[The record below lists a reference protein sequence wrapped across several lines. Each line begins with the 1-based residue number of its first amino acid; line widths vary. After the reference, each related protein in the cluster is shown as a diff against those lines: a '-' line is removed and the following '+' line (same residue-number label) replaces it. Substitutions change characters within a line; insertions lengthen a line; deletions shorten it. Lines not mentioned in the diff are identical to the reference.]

1 MPRRSAIDQSAL
13 ASIDHVEIDE
23 TIMTGEAVALDLRPA
38 SFVLR
43 SAGALIDF
51 VVYIGFYLLLML
63 FALPALANSLNL
75 DDAILTA
82 LGVAGLVI
90 AVVVA
95 PITVELLSHGRSLG
109 KLAVG
114 ARIVRDDGGA
124 IGFRHAFIRALTGV
138 VEIYTTFGGFAVVVS
153 LLNARSKRLGD
164 LLAGTYSQYER
175 VSKADRPVYGVPTAL
190 EQWAL
195 TADVARMPDR
205 LARRIST
212 FLAQASQHRGDPG
225 HAAADEH
232 RAGRRGLA
240 VRLPRAGDRRGAVSR
255 RGRRGAPRPRVR
267 GPAARGA
274 RARAVEARARR
285 AAELVSRALT
295 GAVTRGS
302 HPARAT

>member
-13 ASIDHVEIDE
+13 ASIDHVEIDD

-75 DDAILTA
+75 DDAIGTA

-114 ARIVRDDGGA
+114 ARIVRDDGGT

-212 FLAQASQHRGDPG
+212 FLAQASQLTPATRQRMSTEL
-225 HAAADEH
+225 AAEVSPFVSPVPAIDAELFL
-232 RAGRRGLA
+232 AGVAA
-240 VRLPRAGDRRGAVSR
+240 VRRDREY
-255 RGRRGAPRPRVR
+255 
-267 GPAARGA
+267 AALQL
-274 RARAVEARARR
+274 EARA
-285 AAELVSRALT
+285 LD
-295 GAVTRGS
+295 GS
-302 HPARAT
+302 HPTRAT

>member
-13 ASIDHVEIDE
+13 ASLDHVEIDD

-51 VVYIGFYLLLML
+51 VVYIGFYALLMI
-63 FALPALANSLNL
+63 FALPALANSLGL
-75 DDAILTA
+75 DDAVVTA

-90 AVVVA
+90 AIVVA

-109 KLAVG
+109 KLAIG

-138 VEIYTTFGGFAVVVS
+138 VEIYSTFGGFAVVVS

-175 VSKADRPVYGVPTAL
+175 VSKTDKPVYGVPTAL

-212 FLAQASQHRGDPG
+212 FLAQAAQLTPATRARMGNEL
-225 HAAADEH
+225 AAEVSPFVSPVPAIDAELFL
-232 RAGRRGLA
+232 AGVAAVRRDREYAALQLEARGLD
-240 VRLPRAGDRRGAVSR
+240 RLKPVLGGLPNGFPER
-255 RGRRGAPRPRVR
+255 
-267 GPAARGA
+267 
-274 RARAVEARARR
+274 
-285 AAELVSRALT
+285 
-295 GAVTRGS
+295 
-302 HPARAT
+302 

>member
-13 ASIDHVEIDE
+13 ASLDHVEIDD

-51 VVYIGFYLLLML
+51 VVYIGFYALLMI
-63 FALPALANSLNL
+63 FALPALANSLGL
-75 DDAILTA
+75 DDAVITA

-90 AVVVA
+90 AIVVA

-109 KLAVG
+109 KLAIG

-138 VEIYTTFGGFAVVVS
+138 VEIYSTFGGFAVVVS

-175 VSKADRPVYGVPTAL
+175 VSKTDKPVYGVPTAL

-212 FLAQASQHRGDPG
+212 FLAQAAQLTPATRVRMGNEL
-225 HAAADEH
+225 AAEVSPFVSPVPAIDAELFL
-232 RAGRRGLA
+232 AGVAAVRRDREYAALQLEARGLD
-240 VRLPRAGDRRGAVSR
+240 RLKPVLGGLPNGFPER
-255 RGRRGAPRPRVR
+255 
-267 GPAARGA
+267 
-274 RARAVEARARR
+274 
-285 AAELVSRALT
+285 
-295 GAVTRGS
+295 
-302 HPARAT
+302 

>member
-13 ASIDHVEIDE
+13 ASIDHLEIDE

-212 FLAQASQHRGDPG
+212 FLAQASQLTPATRQRMSTEL
-225 HAAADEH
+225 AAEVSPFVSPVPAIDAELFL
-232 RAGRRGLA
+232 AGVAA
-240 VRLPRAGDRRGAVSR
+240 VRRDREY
-255 RGRRGAPRPRVR
+255 
-267 GPAARGA
+267 AALQL
-274 RARAVEARARR
+274 EARALERLKPVLGGLPNSFPER
-285 AAELVSRALT
+285 
-295 GAVTRGS
+295 
-302 HPARAT
+302 

>member
-13 ASIDHVEIDE
+13 ASIDHVEIDD

-51 VVYIGFYLLLML
+51 VVYIGFYLLLMV
-63 FALPALANSLNL
+63 FVLPALANSLNL
-75 DDAILTA
+75 DDAIVTA

-212 FLAQASQHRGDPG
+212 FLAQASQLTPATRQRMSTEL
-225 HAAADEH
+225 AAEVSPFVSPVPAIDAELFL
-232 RAGRRGLA
+232 AGVAA
-240 VRLPRAGDRRGAVSR
+240 VRRDREY
-255 RGRRGAPRPRVR
+255 
-267 GPAARGA
+267 AALQL
-274 RARAVEARARR
+274 EARALDRLKPVLGGLPNSFPER
-285 AAELVSRALT
+285 
-295 GAVTRGS
+295 
-302 HPARAT
+302 

>member
-212 FLAQASQHRGDPG
+212 FLAQASQLTPATRQRMSTEL
-225 HAAADEH
+225 AAEVSPFVSPVPAIDAELFL
-232 RAGRRGLA
+232 AGVAA
-240 VRLPRAGDRRGAVSR
+240 VRRDREY
-255 RGRRGAPRPRVR
+255 
-267 GPAARGA
+267 AALQL
-274 RARAVEARARR
+274 EARALERLKPVLGGLPNSFPER
-285 AAELVSRALT
+285 
-295 GAVTRGS
+295 
-302 HPARAT
+302 

>member
-1 MPRRSAIDQSAL
+1 
-13 ASIDHVEIDE
+13 
-23 TIMTGEAVALDLRPA
+23 MTGEAVALDLRPA

-51 VVYIGFYLLLML
+51 VVYIGFYALLMI
-63 FALPALANSLNL
+63 FALPALANSLGL
-75 DDAILTA
+75 DDAVVTA
-82 LGVAGLVI
+82 LGVAGLEI
-90 AVVVA
+90 AIVVA

-109 KLAVG
+109 KLAIG

-138 VEIYTTFGGFAVVVS
+138 VEIYSTFGGFAVVVS

-175 VSKADRPVYGVPTAL
+175 VSKTDKPVYGVPTAL

-212 FLAQASQHRGDPG
+212 FLAQAAQLTPATRVRMGNEL
-225 HAAADEH
+225 AAEVSPFVSPVPAIDAELFL
-232 RAGRRGLA
+232 AGVAAVRRDREYAALQLEARGLD
-240 VRLPRAGDRRGAVSR
+240 RLKPVLGGLPNGFPER
-255 RGRRGAPRPRVR
+255 
-267 GPAARGA
+267 
-274 RARAVEARARR
+274 
-285 AAELVSRALT
+285 
-295 GAVTRGS
+295 
-302 HPARAT
+302 

>member
-1 MPRRSAIDQSAL
+1 V
-13 ASIDHVEIDE
+13 IDHVDVDD

-51 VVYIGFYLLLML
+51 VAYIGFYVLLVL
-63 FALPALANSLNL
+63 FVLPALASSLRL
-75 DDAILTA
+75 DDAVLTA

-90 AVVVA
+90 AIVVA
-95 PITVELLSHGRSLG
+95 PVTVELLSHGRSLG
-109 KLAVG
+109 KLAIG
-114 ARIVRDDGGA
+114 ARVVRDDGGA

-138 VEIYTTFGGFAVVVS
+138 VEIYSTFGGFAVVVS

-175 VSKADRPVYGVPTAL
+175 VSKTDRPVFGVPTQL

-212 FLAQASQHRGDPG
+212 FLAQAAHLTPATRARMSNEL
-225 HAAADEH
+225 AAEVSPFVSPVPAIDAELFL
-232 RAGRRGLA
+232 AGVAAVRRDREYAALQLEARGLD
-240 VRLPRAGDRRGAVSR
+240 RLKPVLGGLPNGFPER
-255 RGRRGAPRPRVR
+255 
-267 GPAARGA
+267 
-274 RARAVEARARR
+274 
-285 AAELVSRALT
+285 
-295 GAVTRGS
+295 
-302 HPARAT
+302 